1 MSKGKVKSIEST
13 TRRIIARIES
23 GEYDQERI
31 QHMIQSLIK
40 NRDQVIVNLKHQAK
54 PRVLA
59 LSEGSISGAL
69 RDTINAHGTI
79 TRNHI
84 SSAAKRIL
92 GQCTRVVESQ
102 QTQSE

>member
-13 TRRIIARIES
+13 TRRIIERVEA
-23 GEYDQERI
+23 GEYSHEQI

-54 PRVLA
+54 PRTLA
-59 LSEGSISGAL
+59 LTERSISGAL
-69 RDTINAHGTI
+69 RDTINQHGNI
-79 TRNHI
+79 TRHSI

-92 GQCTRVVESQ
+92 GQCTRMVESPQ
-102 QTQSE
+102 